1 MKHINMLAV
10 CLACL
15 LAACT
20 LSACTD
26 TQKEQ
31 ETTALVTE
39 QETTQEETTQAPTEQ
54 LTTEA
59 ESTQTQTETEAE
71 TESQALSREDWDKD
85 DPANPYY
92 NLIEVGTSYDGKT
105 PCYDGRYDFGYPI
118 CHVEDGT
125 KFNSLQDAVDYLAQ
139 EYGGRIYMEAAPDV
153 CLKVDIP
160 DDGNFYRIAYWW
172 LNCDF
177 VMDFGVIYDDQNEQN
192 GVVGYAYYSD
202 LYELDVIPGLEG
214 TYVWVLNDT
223 YGLMPGYYKMT
234 VSETSPELYYDY
246 ELIAMLDEWPGL
258 PLGEKL
264 PE

>member
-1 MKHINMLAV
+1 MKRINMLAV
-10 CLACL
+10 SLACL

-31 ETTALVTE
+31 ETTAETTAQVT
-39 QETTQEETTQAPTEQ
+39 QATTQEQTTEQPTEPPTTQ
-54 LTTEA
+54 A
-59 ESTQTQTETEAE
+59 ESTQAETE

-139 EYGGRIYMEAAPDV
+139 EYGGRIYMEAAPNV

-223 YGLMPGYYKMT
+223 CGLMPGYYKMT

>member
-1 MKHINMLAV
+1 MKRINMLAV
-10 CLACL
+10 CLATL
-15 LAACT
+15 LVACT

-26 TQKEQ
+26 THKEQ
-31 ETTALVTE
+31 ETTTETTAQVTE
-39 QETTQEETTQAPTEQ
+39 VTTQEETTEDHTEQ
-54 LTTEA
+54 QTTEP
-59 ESTQTQTETEAE
+59 ESTQEETE

-139 EYGGRIYMEAAPDV
+139 EYGGRIYMDAAPGV

-258 PLGEKL
+258 PFGEKL

>member
-1 MKHINMLAV
+1 MKRINMLAV

-31 ETTALVTE
+31 ETTAETTAQVTE
-39 QETTQEETTQAPTEQ
+39 VTTQEKTTEDHTEQQTTEPESTQEET
-54 LTTEA
+54 
-59 ESTQTQTETEAE
+59 E

-202 LYELDVIPGLEG
+202 LYELDIIPGLEG

>member
-1 MKHINMLAV
+1 MKRINMLAV

-31 ETTALVTE
+31 ETTAETTAQVTE
-39 QETTQEETTQAPTEQ
+39 VTTQEKTTEDHTEQQTTEPESTQEET
-54 LTTEA
+54 
-59 ESTQTQTETEAE
+59 E

-92 NLIEVGTSYDGKT
+92 NLIAVGTSYDGKT
-105 PCYDGRYDFGYPI
+105 TCYDGRYDFGFPI

-139 EYGGRIYMEAAPDV
+139 DYGGRIYMDAAPGV

-223 YGLMPGYYKMT
+223 YGLIPGYYKMT

-246 ELIAMLDEWPGL
+246 ELVAMLDEWPGL

>member
-1 MKHINMLAV
+1 MKGIKMIAV

-15 LAACT
+15 LAACM
-20 LSACTD
+20 LSACND

-31 ETTALVTE
+31 ETTADTVEQVSEVTTPE
-39 QETTQEETTQAPTEQ
+39 QTTEAPTEPP
-54 LTTEA
+54 TAEA
-59 ESTQTQTETEAE
+59 ESTQAETE
-71 TESQALSREDWDKD
+71 TESQTLSREDWDKD

-246 ELIAMLDEWPGL
+246 ELVAMLDEWPGL

>member
-1 MKHINMLAV
+1 MKRINMLAV

-31 ETTALVTE
+31 ETTAESIEQVT
-39 QETTQEETTQAPTEQ
+39 QLTTQEETTEAHTEQ
-54 LTTEA
+54 QTTEP
-59 ESTQTQTETEAE
+59 ESTQEETE

-223 YGLMPGYYKMT
+223 CGLMPGYYKMT

-246 ELIAMLDEWPGL
+246 ELVAMLDEWPGL

>member
-1 MKHINMLAV
+1 MKRINMLAV

-15 LAACT
+15 LVACT

-31 ETTALVTE
+31 ETTAETTAQVTE
-39 QETTQEETTQAPTEQ
+39 VTTQEETTEDHTEQ
-54 LTTEA
+54 QTTEP
-59 ESTQTQTETEAE
+59 ESTQEETE

-223 YGLMPGYYKMT
+223 CGLMPGYYKMT

-246 ELIAMLDEWPGL
+246 ELVAMLDEWPGL

>member
-1 MKHINMLAV
+1 MKRINMIAV

-31 ETTALVTE
+31 QTTAESIEQVT
-39 QETTQEETTQAPTEQ
+39 QVTTQEETTEDHTEQ
-54 LTTEA
+54 QTTEP
-59 ESTQTQTETEAE
+59 ESTQAKTE

-153 CLKVDIP
+153 CLKVNIP

>member
-1 MKHINMLAV
+1 MKRINMFAV

-31 ETTALVTE
+31 ETTAETTAQVTE
-39 QETTQEETTQAPTEQ
+39 VTTQEETTEDHTEQ
-54 LTTEA
+54 QTTEP
-59 ESTQTQTETEAE
+59 ESTQEETE

-223 YGLMPGYYKMT
+223 CGLMPGYYKMT

-246 ELIAMLDEWPGL
+246 ELVAMLDEWPGL

>member
-1 MKHINMLAV
+1 MKRINMLAV
-10 CLACL
+10 CLASL

-26 TQKEQ
+26 AQKEQ
-31 ETTALVTE
+31 ETTTETTAQVTE
-39 QETTQEETTQAPTEQ
+39 VTTQEETTEAHTEQ
-54 LTTEA
+54 QTTEP
-59 ESTQTQTETEAE
+59 ESTQEETE

-223 YGLMPGYYKMT
+223 CGLMPGYYKMT

-246 ELIAMLDEWPGL
+246 ELVAMLDEWPGL

>member
-1 MKHINMLAV
+1 MKRINMLAV
-10 CLACL
+10 CLASL
-15 LAACT
+15 LVACT

-31 ETTALVTE
+31 ETTAETTAQVTE
-39 QETTQEETTQAPTEQ
+39 VTTQEETTEDHTEQ
-54 LTTEA
+54 QTTEP
-59 ESTQTQTETEAE
+59 ESTQEETE

-223 YGLMPGYYKMT
+223 CGLMPGYYKMT

-246 ELIAMLDEWPGL
+246 ELVAMLDEWPGL

>member
-1 MKHINMLAV
+1 MKRINMIAV

-31 ETTALVTE
+31 ETTAETTAQVTE
-39 QETTQEETTQAPTEQ
+39 VTTQEETTEDHTEQ
-54 LTTEA
+54 QTTEP
-59 ESTQTQTETEAE
+59 ESTQEETE

-125 KFNSLQDAVDYLAQ
+125 KFNSLQDAVDYLAH
-139 EYGGRIYMEAAPDV
+139 ECGGRIYMEAAPDV

-246 ELIAMLDEWPGL
+246 ELVAMLDEWPGL

>member
-1 MKHINMLAV
+1 MKRINLLAV

-31 ETTALVTE
+31 ETTAETTAQVTE
-39 QETTQEETTQAPTEQ
+39 ETTPEQTTEAPTEPPTTQAESTQEET
-54 LTTEA
+54 
-59 ESTQTQTETEAE
+59 E

-92 NLIEVGTSYDGKT
+92 NLIRVGTSYDGKT

-153 CLKVDIP
+153 CLKVNIP

-234 VSETSPELYYDY
+234 VSETSPDLYYDY

>member
-1 MKHINMLAV
+1 MKRINMLAV

-26 TQKEQ
+26 THKEQ
-31 ETTALVTE
+31 ETTAETTAQVTE
-39 QETTQEETTQAPTEQ
+39 VTTQEETTEDHTEQ
-54 LTTEA
+54 QTTEP
-59 ESTQTQTETEAE
+59 ESTQEETE

-105 PCYDGRYDFGYPI
+105 PCYDGRYDFGFPI

-223 YGLMPGYYKMT
+223 CGLMPGYYKMT

-246 ELIAMLDEWPGL
+246 ELVAMLDEWPGL

>member
-1 MKHINMLAV
+1 MKRINMLAV

-31 ETTALVTE
+31 ETTA
-39 QETTQEETTQAPTEQ
+39 ETTAQVTEETTPEQTTEAPTEPP
-54 LTTEA
+54 TTQA
-59 ESTQTQTETEAE
+59 ESTQAETE

-92 NLIEVGTSYDGKT
+92 NLIRVGTSYDGKT

-139 EYGGRIYMEAAPDV
+139 EYGGRIYMDAAPGV
-153 CLKVDIP
+153 CLKVNIP

-246 ELIAMLDEWPGL
+246 ELVAMLDEWPGL

>member
-1 MKHINMLAV
+1 MKRINMLAV

-31 ETTALVTE
+31 ETTAETTAQVTE
-39 QETTQEETTQAPTEQ
+39 ATTQEETTEDHTEQ
-54 LTTEA
+54 QTTEP
-59 ESTQTQTETEAE
+59 ESTQEETE

-223 YGLMPGYYKMT
+223 CGLMPGYYKMT

-246 ELIAMLDEWPGL
+246 ELVAMLDEWPGL

>member
-1 MKHINMLAV
+1 MKRINMLAV

-31 ETTALVTE
+31 ETTTETTAQVTE
-39 QETTQEETTQAPTEQ
+39 VTTQEETTEDHTEQ
-54 LTTEA
+54 QTTEP
-59 ESTQTQTETEAE
+59 ESTQEETE

-223 YGLMPGYYKMT
+223 CGLMPGYYKMT

-246 ELIAMLDEWPGL
+246 ELVAMLDEWPGL

>member
-1 MKHINMLAV
+1 MKRINMLAV

-26 TQKEQ
+26 THKEQ
-31 ETTALVTE
+31 ETTAETTAQVTE
-39 QETTQEETTQAPTEQ
+39 VTTQEETTEDHTEQ
-54 LTTEA
+54 QTTEP
-59 ESTQTQTETEAE
+59 ESTQEETE

-105 PCYDGRYDFGYPI
+105 PCYDGRYHFGYPI

-246 ELIAMLDEWPGL
+246 ELVAMLDEWPGL

>member
-1 MKHINMLAV
+1 MKRINMLAV

-31 ETTALVTE
+31 ETTAETTAQVTE
-39 QETTQEETTQAPTEQ
+39 VNTQEKTTEDHTEQQTTEPESTQEET
-54 LTTEA
+54 
-59 ESTQTQTETEAE
+59 E

-139 EYGGRIYMEAAPDV
+139 DYGGRIYMEAAPDV

-223 YGLMPGYYKMT
+223 CGLMPGYYKMT

-246 ELIAMLDEWPGL
+246 ELVAMLDEWPGL

>member
-1 MKHINMLAV
+1 MREYPEV
-10 CLACL
+10 CFASGSLSHSESLVLGCL
-15 LAACT
+15 HNFTFAFTLVVDAA
-20 LSACTD
+20 
-26 TQKEQ
+26 K
-31 ETTALVTE
+31 V
-39 QETTQEETTQAPTEQ
+39 
-54 LTTEA
+54 
-59 ESTQTQTETEAE
+59 
-71 TESQALSREDWDKD
+71 
-85 DPANPYY
+85 
-92 NLIEVGTSYDGKT
+92 
-105 PCYDGRYDFGYPI
+105 
-118 CHVEDGT
+118 
-125 KFNSLQDAVDYLAQ
+125 QDAVDYLAQ

-246 ELIAMLDEWPGL
+246 ELVAMLDEWPGL

>member
-1 MKHINMLAV
+1 MKRINMLAV
-10 CLACL
+10 CLASL
-15 LAACT
+15 LVACT

-31 ETTALVTE
+31 ETTAETTAQVTE
-39 QETTQEETTQAPTEQ
+39 VTTQEETTEDHTEQ
-54 LTTEA
+54 QTTEP
-59 ESTQTQTETEAE
+59 ESTLEETE

-246 ELIAMLDEWPGL
+246 ELVAMLDEWPGL

>member
-1 MKHINMLAV
+1 MKRINMIAV

-31 ETTALVTE
+31 ETTAETTAQVTE
-39 QETTQEETTQAPTEQ
+39 VTTQEETTEDHTEQ
-54 LTTEA
+54 QTTEP
-59 ESTQTQTETEAE
+59 ESTQEETE

-246 ELIAMLDEWPGL
+246 ELVAMLDEWPGL

>member
-1 MKHINMLAV
+1 MKRINMLAV
-10 CLACL
+10 CLATL
-15 LAACT
+15 LVACT

-31 ETTALVTE
+31 ETTAETTAQVTE
-39 QETTQEETTQAPTEQ
+39 VTTQEETTEDHTEQ
-54 LTTEA
+54 QTTEP
-59 ESTQTQTETEAE
+59 ESTQEETE

-246 ELIAMLDEWPGL
+246 ELVAMLDEWPGL

>member
-1 MKHINMLAV
+1 MKRIHMLAV

-31 ETTALVTE
+31 ETTAESIEQVT
-39 QETTQEETTQAPTEQ
+39 QVTTQEETTEDHTEQ
-54 LTTEA
+54 QTTEP
-59 ESTQTQTETEAE
+59 ESTQEETE

-105 PCYDGRYDFGYPI
+105 PCYDGRYDFGFPI

-223 YGLMPGYYKMT
+223 YGLIPGYYKMT

>member
-1 MKHINMLAV
+1 MKRINMIAV

-31 ETTALVTE
+31 ETTAESIEQVT
-39 QETTQEETTQAPTEQ
+39 QVTTQEETTEDHTEQ
-54 LTTEA
+54 QTTEP
-59 ESTQTQTETEAE
+59 ESTQEETE

-105 PCYDGRYDFGYPI
+105 SCYDGRYDFGYPI

-246 ELIAMLDEWPGL
+246 ELVAMLDEWPGL

>member
-1 MKHINMLAV
+1 MKRINMIAV

-31 ETTALVTE
+31 ETTAESIEQVT
-39 QETTQEETTQAPTEQ
+39 QVTTQEETTEDHTEQ
-54 LTTEA
+54 QTTEP
-59 ESTQTQTETEAE
+59 ESTQEETE

-139 EYGGRIYMEAAPDV
+139 ECGGRIYMEAAPDV

-246 ELIAMLDEWPGL
+246 ELVAMLDEWPGL

>member
-1 MKHINMLAV
+1 MKRINMLAV
-10 CLACL
+10 CLATL
-15 LAACT
+15 LVACT

-31 ETTALVTE
+31 ETTAETTAQVTE
-39 QETTQEETTQAPTEQ
+39 VTTQEETTEDHTEQ
-54 LTTEA
+54 QTTEP
-59 ESTQTQTETEAE
+59 ESTQEETE

-223 YGLMPGYYKMT
+223 CGLMPGYYKMT

-246 ELIAMLDEWPGL
+246 ELVAMLDEWPGL

>member
-1 MKHINMLAV
+1 MKRINMLAV

-15 LAACT
+15 LAVCT

-31 ETTALVTE
+31 ETTAETTAQVTE
-39 QETTQEETTQAPTEQ
+39 VTTQEETTEDHTEQ
-54 LTTEA
+54 QTTEP
-59 ESTQTQTETEAE
+59 ESTQEETE

>member
-1 MKHINMLAV
+1 MKRINMLAV

-31 ETTALVTE
+31 ETTAESIEQVT
-39 QETTQEETTQAPTEQ
+39 QVTTQEETTEDHTEQ
-54 LTTEA
+54 QKTEP
-59 ESTQTQTETEAE
+59 ESTQEETE

-153 CLKVDIP
+153 CLKVNIP

-202 LYELDVIPGLEG
+202 LYELDIIPGLEG

>member
-1 MKHINMLAV
+1 MKRINMLAV

-31 ETTALVTE
+31 ETTAETTAQVTE
-39 QETTQEETTQAPTEQ
+39 VTTQEKTTEDHTEQQTTEPESTQEET
-54 LTTEA
+54 
-59 ESTQTQTETEAE
+59 E

-246 ELIAMLDEWPGL
+246 ELVAMLDEWPGL
-258 PLGEKL
+258 PFGEKL

>member
-1 MKHINMLAV
+1 MKRINMIAV
-10 CLACL
+10 CLVCL
-15 LAACT
+15 LAACM

-26 TQKEQ
+26 THKEQ
-31 ETTALVTE
+31 ETTA
-39 QETTQEETTQAPTEQ
+39 ETTAQVTEETTPEQTTEAPTEPP
-54 LTTEA
+54 TTQA
-59 ESTQTQTETEAE
+59 ESMQAETE

-202 LYELDVIPGLEG
+202 LYELDIIPGLEG

-246 ELIAMLDEWPGL
+246 ELVAMLDEWPGL

>member
-1 MKHINMLAV
+1 MKRINMIAV

-31 ETTALVTE
+31 ETTAETTAQVTE
-39 QETTQEETTQAPTEQ
+39 VTTQEETTEDHTEQ
-54 LTTEA
+54 QTTEP
-59 ESTQTQTETEAE
+59 ESTQEETE

-139 EYGGRIYMEAAPDV
+139 EYGGRIYMDAAPGV
-153 CLKVDIP
+153 CLKVNIP

-246 ELIAMLDEWPGL
+246 EMIAMLDEWPGL

>member
-1 MKHINMLAV
+1 MKRINMIAV

-31 ETTALVTE
+31 ETTAESIEQVT
-39 QETTQEETTQAPTEQ
+39 QVTTQEETTEDHTEQ
-54 LTTEA
+54 QTTEP
-59 ESTQTQTETEAE
+59 ESTQEETE

-105 PCYDGRYDFGYPI
+105 PCYDGRYDFGFPI

-246 ELIAMLDEWPGL
+246 ELVAMLDEWPGL

>member
-1 MKHINMLAV
+1 MKRINMLAV

-31 ETTALVTE
+31 ETTTETTAQVTE
-39 QETTQEETTQAPTEQ
+39 VTTQEETTEDHTEQ
-54 LTTEA
+54 QTTEP
-59 ESTQTQTETEAE
+59 ESTQEETE

-246 ELIAMLDEWPGL
+246 ELVAMLDEWPGL

>member
-1 MKHINMLAV
+1 MKRINMLAV
-10 CLACL
+10 SLACL

-31 ETTALVTE
+31 ETTAETTAQVT
-39 QETTQEETTQAPTEQ
+39 QATTQEQTTEQPTEPPTTQ
-54 LTTEA
+54 A
-59 ESTQTQTETEAE
+59 ESTQAETE

-223 YGLMPGYYKMT
+223 CGLMPGYYKMT

>member
-1 MKHINMLAV
+1 MKRINMLAV

-26 TQKEQ
+26 THKEQ
-31 ETTALVTE
+31 ETTTETTAQVTE
-39 QETTQEETTQAPTEQ
+39 VTTQEETTEDHTEQ
-54 LTTEA
+54 QTTEP
-59 ESTQTQTETEAE
+59 ESTQEETE

-246 ELIAMLDEWPGL
+246 ELVAMLDEWPGL

>member
-1 MKHINMLAV
+1 MKRINMLAV

-31 ETTALVTE
+31 ETTAESIEQVT
-39 QETTQEETTQAPTEQ
+39 QVTTQEETTENHTEQ
-54 LTTEA
+54 QTTEP
-59 ESTQTQTETEAE
+59 ESTQEETE

-153 CLKVDIP
+153 CLKVNIP

-246 ELIAMLDEWPGL
+246 ELVAMLDEWPGL

>member
-1 MKHINMLAV
+1 MKRINMLAV

-31 ETTALVTE
+31 ETTAETTAQVTE
-39 QETTQEETTQAPTEQ
+39 VTTQEETTEDHTEQ
-54 LTTEA
+54 QTTEP
-59 ESTQTQTETEAE
+59 ESTQEETE

-92 NLIEVGTSYDGKT
+92 NLIAVGTSYDGKT
-105 PCYDGRYDFGYPI
+105 TCYDGRYDFGFPI

-139 EYGGRIYMEAAPDV
+139 DYGGRIYMDAAPGV

-223 YGLMPGYYKMT
+223 YGLIPGYYKMT

-246 ELIAMLDEWPGL
+246 ELVAMLDEWPGL

>member
-1 MKHINMLAV
+1 MKRINMLAV

-31 ETTALVTE
+31 ETTAETTAQVTE
-39 QETTQEETTQAPTEQ
+39 VTTQEETTEDHTEQ
-54 LTTEA
+54 QTTEP
-59 ESTQTQTETEAE
+59 ESTQEETE

-223 YGLMPGYYKMT
+223 CGLMPGYYKMT

-246 ELIAMLDEWPGL
+246 ELVAMLDEWPGL